1 MQVWTHSRS
10 IGFAQASA
18 SARSIRK
25 RPAPPPIAAPAPAPA
40 ARTTPA
46 RAGKR
51 LVAGHFDPKV
61 AKALRLIAAEEDT
74 TIQALL
80 EEAIDLLLVKKGRAP
95 MAR

>member
-1 MQVWTHSRS
+1 MAPAKNSLQAILNRQV
-10 IGFAQASA
+10 
-18 SARSIRK
+18 
-25 RPAPPPIAAPAPAPA
+25 APPPAVAPAPAPA

>member
-1 MQVWTHSRS
+1 MAPAKNSLQAILNRQV
-10 IGFAQASA
+10 
-18 SARSIRK
+18 
-25 RPAPPPIAAPAPAPA
+25 APPPPMPAPQPVAAPAPAPA
-40 ARTTPA
+40 ARATPA

-61 AKALRLIAAEEDT
+61 AQALRLIAAEEDT

-95 MAR
+95 MAG

>member
-1 MQVWTHSRS
+1 MAPAKNSLQAILNRQV
-10 IGFAQASA
+10 APPPPM
-18 SARSIRK
+18 
-25 RPAPPPIAAPAPAPA
+25 PAPPPIAAPAPAPA

-61 AKALRLIAAEEDT
+61 ATARRLIAAEEDT

>member
-1 MQVWTHSRS
+1 
-10 IGFAQASA
+10 
-18 SARSIRK
+18 
-25 RPAPPPIAAPAPAPA
+25 
-40 ARTTPA
+40 
-46 RAGKR
+46 
-51 LVAGHFDPKV
+51 V

>member
-1 MQVWTHSRS
+1 MAPAKNSLQAILNRQV
-10 IGFAQASA
+10 APPPPM
-18 SARSIRK
+18 
-25 RPAPPPIAAPAPAPA
+25 PAPPPIAAPAPAPA
-40 ARTTPA
+40 ARTMPA

>member
-1 MQVWTHSRS
+1 MAAAKNSLQAILNRQV
-10 IGFAQASA
+10 AQ
-18 SARSIRK
+18 
-25 RPAPPPIAAPAPAPA
+25 PAPPPPTPVVVAPAPPPA
-40 ARTTPA
+40 ERRQPA

>member
-1 MQVWTHSRS
+1 MAPAKNSLQAILNRQV
-10 IGFAQASA
+10 
-18 SARSIRK
+18 
-25 RPAPPPIAAPAPAPA
+25 APPPSMPAPQPVVTPAPAPA

>member
-1 MQVWTHSRS
+1 MAPAKNSLQAILNRQV
-10 IGFAQASA
+10 APPPPM
-18 SARSIRK
+18 
-25 RPAPPPIAAPAPAPA
+25 PAPPPAAAPAPAPA

-51 LVAGHFDPKV
+51 LVAGHFDTKE